1 MRKNTFCIGLLCL
14 FLLFLLWYGCPF
26 YNLTH
31 IPCPCCGVTRAWLA
45 FFHGDLVLALRYHA
59 FFPLIPAAVVVYI
72 FRDRFPKAR
81 SLDICLFSFAGVL
94 FLYGV
99 LRWLGVVII
108 P

>member
-1 MRKNTFCIGLLCL
+1 MRKRFFRIGLLCL
-14 FLLFLLWYGCPF
+14 LLFILLRYGCPF
-26 YNLTH
+26 YRLTH

-45 FFHGDLVLALRYHA
+45 FLHGDLAMALRYHA
-59 FFPLIPAAVVVYI
+59 LFPLVPAIVAVYI
-72 FRDRFPKAR
+72 FWDRLPRTKSA
-81 SLDICLFSFAGVL
+81 DVCLFSFAGVL

>member
-14 FLLFLLWYGCPF
+14 FLLFLLRYGCPF

-45 FFHGDLVLALRYHA
+45 FFRGDLALALRYHA
-59 FFPLIPAAVVVYI
+59 LFPLIPAAVAVYI
-72 FRDRFPKAR
+72 FRDWFPKAK
-81 SLDICLFSFAGVL
+81 SLDICLFSFAGIL
-94 FLYGV
+94 FLYGI
-99 LRWLGVVII
+99 LRWAGVVII